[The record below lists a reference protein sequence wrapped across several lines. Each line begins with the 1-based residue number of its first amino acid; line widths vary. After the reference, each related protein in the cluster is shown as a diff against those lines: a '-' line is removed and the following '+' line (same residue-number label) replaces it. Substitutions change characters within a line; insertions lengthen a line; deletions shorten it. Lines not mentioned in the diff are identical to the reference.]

1 MGVADGGCRWGLQ
14 MGAADGG
21 CIWRAADGGCI
32 WGAADGG
39 CIWAAADGAAY
50 GGLQMGTADGGCIW
64 GLHMGATLIDCRW
77 WLQIAMKSYYAV
89 RMLYT
94 SKRGVTESG
103 KIN

>member
-1 MGVADGGCRWGLQ
+1 MGAADGGCRWGLQ

-21 CIWRAADGGCI
+21 CRWRAADGGCI
-32 WGAADGG
+32 WGAADG
-39 CIWAAADGAAY
+39 AAY
-50 GGLQMGTADGGCIW
+50 GGLQMGTAGGGCIW
-64 GLHMGATLIDCRW
+64 GLYMGATLIDCRW
-77 WLQIAMKSYYAV
+77 WLQVAMKPYYAV